1 MARYRENE
9 FKNELVRN
17 VETFD
22 DLVDLVDEAK
32 RKSTSA
38 SAHKVLD
45 KILSIIESRRIDS
58 FNVIQKINRVKH
70 EDN

>member
-9 FKNELVRN
+9 FKRELVRN

-22 DLVDLVDEAK
+22 DLTDLVNEAK
-32 RKSTSA
+32 RKSTSV

-45 KILSIIESRRIDS
+45 KVLSIIEGRRIDS
-58 FNVIQKINRVKH
+58 FNVIQRISKTKKV
-70 EDN
+70 